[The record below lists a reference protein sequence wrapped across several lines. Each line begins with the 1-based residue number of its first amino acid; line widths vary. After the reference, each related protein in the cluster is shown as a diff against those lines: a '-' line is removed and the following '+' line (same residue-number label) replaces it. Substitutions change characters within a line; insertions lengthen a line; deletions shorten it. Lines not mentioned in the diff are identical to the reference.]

1 MILRSLKLENI
12 RSYTAGTVEFPE
24 QSTVLSGD
32 IGSGKSTI
40 LLAIEFALFGLGN
53 LSGSQLLRHGEKQG
67 SVELGCTIATQPGK
81 EMNVLIKRGLRR
93 TKDSVQQDAGWIALK
108 HEQGGWTKTEATP
121 VELKTKILDLMGY
134 PAELLTKSKTHL
146 YRFTVYTPQEQMKQ
160 ILLGNSDDRLDTIR
174 KIFGIDTYARVQANA
189 ALVGK
194 ELRSK
199 IKQESIR
206 AEGIDEDKEKQYEE
220 RVRMDQITLRR
231 DSEEHERRQLNA
243 RAAAVKQQHD
253 ELMARQMEAHRLAQ
267 QRAVCQ
273 AHIQEKKQHAN
284 RCGEE
289 LKNLHGVREK
299 FQQGISITKTVE
311 PRAALEQQ
319 RATLA
324 RRHTEAMAQFSVL
337 VGREQQLI
345 ADISRRKTMVDQLI
359 RLHHCPMCQQGVS
372 DEHKQSMVQREM
384 PFVQQAE
391 QELGTLREQKQQHDG
406 LFKQLEQD
414 EHALR
419 DREREAVMA
428 ETTLLRLQ
436 DLDHQRVE
444 RERMLQQLTASL
456 QELNDEE
463 QKLGE
468 RLQAYAGIPEQFTAV
483 QKELEEA
490 RLQERK
496 CAIACAEV
504 QKEIDHT
511 NVQLRVLEETIKQK
525 EGLRKKLHRISQL
538 ETWLNGHLIR
548 VAGLIEKE
556 VLRTVYVQFDELFK
570 NWFSMLVEDELLQAR
585 LGDDFSVVVEQNG
598 YETTVENLSGGE
610 KTAVALAYRLALN
623 KVIND
628 IVSTIRTKNLL
639 ILDEPTD
646 GFSAHQLDKVRTVLR
661 ELNAQQIILVSH
673 EQKIESFVDHV
684 IRIEKR
690 GHESVVVG

>member
-12 RSYTAGTVEFPE
+12 RSYTTGTVAFPE

-53 LSGSQLLRHGEKQG
+53 LSGGQLLRHGEKQG
-67 SVELGCTIATQPGK
+67 SVELCCTIATQPGAQ
-81 EMNVLIKRGLRR
+81 MDVMIKRALRR
-93 TKDSVQQDAGWIALK
+93 TKDAVQQDAGWIALK
-108 HEQGGWTKTEATP
+108 QEHGSWTKIEATP

-160 ILLGNSDDRLDTIR
+160 ILLGNSDERLDTIR

-189 ALVGK
+189 ALVGR
-194 ELRSK
+194 ELRTR
-199 IKQESIR
+199 IRQESVR

-231 DSEEHERRQLNA
+231 DSEEHERRQLTA
-243 RAAAVKQQHD
+243 RAAAVKQRHD

-273 AHIQEKKQHAN
+273 AHMQEKKQHAG

-289 LKNLHGVREK
+289 LKNLRGVREK
-299 FQQGISITKTVE
+299 LQQGISIMKTVE

-324 RRHTEAMAQFSVL
+324 RRRTETMARFSAL

-345 ADISRRKTMVDQLI
+345 ADINRRKTMVDQLT
-359 RLHHCPMCQQGVS
+359 RLHQCPLCQQGVGE
-372 DEHKQSMVQREM
+372 EHKQGIVQREM

-391 QELGTLREQKQQHDG
+391 QELITLREQKQQHEA
-406 LFKQLEQD
+406 LLKQGEQD
-414 EHALR
+414 EQQLR
-419 DREREAVMA
+419 TKERDAVMA

-436 DLDHQRVE
+436 DLDRQRGE

-496 CAIACAEV
+496 CAIACAEA

-511 NVQLRVLEETIKQK
+511 NAQLRLLEETIKQK
-525 EGLRKKLHRISQL
+525 EGLRKKLHRVSQI
-538 ETWLNGHLIR
+538 ETWLNEHLIR

-570 NWFSMLVEDELLQAR
+570 NWFSMMVEDELLQAR

-646 GFSAHQLDKVRTVLR
+646 GFSAHQLDKVRMVLR
-661 ELNAQQIILVSH
+661 ELNAQQVIIVSH
-673 EQKIESFVDHV
+673 EQKLESFVEHV

-690 GHESVVVG
+690 GHESVVSG